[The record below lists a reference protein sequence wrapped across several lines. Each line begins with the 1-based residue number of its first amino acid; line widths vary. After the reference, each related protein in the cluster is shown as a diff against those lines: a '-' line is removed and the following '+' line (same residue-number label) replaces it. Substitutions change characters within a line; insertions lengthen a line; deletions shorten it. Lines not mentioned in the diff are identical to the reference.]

1 MRLTN
6 GFKDNFHRA
15 HRLGRAHVYKR
26 PYLVPIFGILLG
38 VLIVFGL
45 TVLRSDAT
53 LRPSN
58 SHVVFLFDG
67 GKRQTLDTQAHTVGD
82 LVKRLPLH
90 LISQDVVEP
99 SMDTEIVQDN
109 FRINVYRARPVTVVD
124 KGIKTVTVTA
134 QKSPRVVAQ
143 AAGVQVYA
151 EDKATFSEGD
161 IRNNTIGE
169 QVVIDR
175 ATPVQFNLYGT
186 NLPIRT
192 RANTVADLLKEKNV
206 ALTKDDTLT
215 PAADTPITAGML
227 VSVVRNGTQVTT
239 VEEPI
244 TPPVQYVDDA
254 SLSLGA
260 TAVRQAG
267 TPGKKAVTYQIVT
280 QNGQVTSKTVI
291 QQTTISDAVPEIIAR
306 GTVVY
311 VNGDHTSLM
320 AAAGISG
327 GDYGYV
333 DYIVGHESG
342 WRVTASNP
350 SGAYGLCQ
358 SLPGSKM
365 ASAGGDW
372 TSNPITQLRWCNSY
386 AVGSYGSWAAA
397 YSHWVAYR
405 WW

>member
-1 MRLTN
+1 M
-6 GFKDNFHRA
+6 
-15 HRLGRAHVYKR
+15 
-26 PYLVPIFGILLG
+26 
-38 VLIVFGL
+38 
-45 TVLRSDAT
+45 
-53 LRPSN
+53 
-58 SHVVFLFDG
+58 
-67 GKRQTLDTQAHTVGD
+67 DTQAPTVGE

-90 LISQDVVEP
+90 LIGQDVVEP
-99 SMDTEIVQDN
+99 SLDTKIVQDN
-109 FRINVYRARPVTVVD
+109 FRINVYRARPVTVID
-124 KGIKTVTVTA
+124 NGIKTVTVTA
-134 QKSPRVVAQ
+134 QKSPRVVASG
-143 AAGVQVYA
+143 AGVQVYP
-151 EDKATFSEGD
+151 EDKATFAAGE

-169 QVVIDR
+169 EVLIDR
-175 ATPVQFNLYGT
+175 ATPIQFNLYGT
-186 NLPIRT
+186 NLSIRT
-192 RANTVADLLKEKNV
+192 RASTVADLLKEKSV
-206 ALTKDDTLT
+206 TLTKDDTLT
-215 PAADTPITAGML
+215 PAPQTPITAGMT

-244 TPPVQYVDDA
+244 APPVQYVDDA

-267 TPGKKAVTYQIVT
+267 TPGKRAVTYQIVT
-280 QNGQVTSKTVI
+280 ENGQVTSKTVI
-291 QQTTISDAVPEIIAR
+291 QQTVVQDAVPQIIAR

-311 VNGDHTSLM
+311 VNGDHTSMM

-333 DYIVGHESG
+333 DYIVSHESG
-342 WRVTASNP
+342 WRVTAYNS

-358 SLPGSKM
+358 ALPGSKM

-372 TSNPITQLRWCNSY
+372 ESNPITQLRWCNSY